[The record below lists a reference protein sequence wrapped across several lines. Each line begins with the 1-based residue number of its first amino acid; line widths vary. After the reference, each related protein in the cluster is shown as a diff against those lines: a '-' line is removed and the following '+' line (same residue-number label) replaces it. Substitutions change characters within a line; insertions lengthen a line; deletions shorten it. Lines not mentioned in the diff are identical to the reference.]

1 MGDFW
6 APVTERVLA
15 GSGLHL
21 QLNER
26 VQGWR
31 WLPGA
36 YVERLRARGMQPTG
50 WSPWTGSPDSFTR
63 LSIPRQPARWC
74 VLVGE
79 LPSPESKVVVTTED
93 GEQIP
98 ADTMEGRLWAC
109 EWPGLPLSATVR
121 VVGGTAVAVSF
132 FQRRPRIHRY
142 SAEQPEERPAKPGQV
157 VWGWYRYASE
167 KPDQ

>member
-1 MGDFW
+1 M
-6 APVTERVLA
+6 
-15 GSGLHL
+15 
-21 QLNER
+21 
-26 VQGWR
+26 
-31 WLPGA
+31 
-36 YVERLRARGMQPTG
+36 
-50 WSPWTGSPDSFTR
+50 
-63 LSIPRQPARWC
+63 
-74 VLVGE
+74 
-79 LPSPESKVVVTTED
+79 TTED